1 MLLCSY
7 VWGNGPKPLAPVW
20 DQSRYWF
27 KSSDRGSWSI
37 HVEIPG
43 RLLEIGDQSSGKKTY
58 SDLFVINITLSQIHY
73 STVSEQSF
81 EDFIT
86 IIHTLQMRRLR
97 LRELK
102 SPAQGHTAQKR
113 TSGL

>member
-1 MLLCSY
+1 MMLCSY

-27 KSSDRGSWSI
+27 KNSDRGSWSI

-58 SDLFVINITLSQIHY
+58 SDLFVINVTLSQIHRP
-73 STVSEQSF
+73 TVSQSNLLKILLLSF
-81 EDFIT
+81 
-86 IIHTLQMRRLR
+86 TLYR
-97 LRELK
+97 
-102 SPAQGHTAQKR
+102 
-113 TSGL
+113 